1 MENVIHEEPLET
13 GSPLTADI
21 DVSQEAEIIW
31 VRGGPDDY
39 PYLREWATTAGTRA
53 RPIRNLG
60 DTLVAY
66 AALRPDAPG
75 ISRGR
80 FRRRVWSYQFGRDGN
95 LSPMQGVRPHSIS
108 AGRRSERM

>member
-1 MENVIHEEPLET
+1 MESAIHQGTLEK
-13 GSPLTADI
+13 GSPLTADV

-39 PYLREWATTAGTRA
+39 PYLREWATTTGTRA
-53 RPIRNLG
+53 RRVRGPG

-66 AALRPDAPG
+66 ATLRSDAPG
-75 ISRGR
+75 ISPGR

-95 LSPMQGVRPHSIS
+95 LSPMQGVKPRSIS
-108 AGRRSERM
+108 AGVRSERL

>member
-1 MENVIHEEPLET
+1 MDNVVQEASLET

-39 PYLREWATTAGTRA
+39 PYLREWATIAGTRA
-53 RPIRNLG
+53 RPIRGG

-75 ISRGR
+75 ISPGR
-80 FRRRVWSYQFGRDGN
+80 FRRRVWSYQFGRDGH
-95 LSPMQGVRPHSIS
+95 LSPMQGVKPHSIS